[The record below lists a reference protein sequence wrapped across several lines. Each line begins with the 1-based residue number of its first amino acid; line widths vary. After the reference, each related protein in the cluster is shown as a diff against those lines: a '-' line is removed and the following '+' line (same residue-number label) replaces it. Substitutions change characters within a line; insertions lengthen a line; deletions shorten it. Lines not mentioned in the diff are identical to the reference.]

1 MSHSTWI
8 ALSLAALFLVY
19 ITMRGHLPDYLATV
33 LGPFPA
39 KETGSEPGS
48 AGGGPD
54 ATAGDILKGI
64 DKGTEIPGMG
74 DIVTGIRKWIPSWL
88 GGEP

>member
-19 ITMRGHLPDYLATV
+19 VTMRGHLPDYLATV

-39 KETGSEPGS
+39 KETGSDPGS
-48 AGGGPD
+48 TGD
-54 ATAGDILKGI
+54 APQSPNVFTDPWGVFKKGLGRI
-64 DKGTEIPGMG
+64 FGTEP
-74 DIVTGIRKWIPSWL
+74 WN
-88 GGEP
+88 